1 MRRRKTLKTI
11 AAASTLWAAQAVP
24 ALAQTADGA
33 PAPVTPD
40 PVLTVAPHIDPMVAT
55 PPVMHHCDHTA
66 GMHMQHMTGADFT
79 QAAMP
84 VQPIAPMPTI
94 PAATMTGAEMVNT
107 MPAPTTTI
115 ADFTQHMPINH
126 MQQMTGAEFVQ
137 HLPMNQPTGAEFTQH
152 APINHMQHMTITGA
166 ECNHTLQT
174 ATPGDFIQHM
184 PMQTPAA
191 TGAEFTQH
199 AAVQAPT
206 ADLTQNAML
215 NAPTGAEF
223 TQHAPVQPAT
233 VDNTQPITTHVPTG
247 AEFTQPVVH
256 NAGADA
262 AAAVATP
269 TVDAASS
276 AAATVSTP
284 TIDAAA
290 TAAATAPTHVG
301 THHDNCA
308 TATGSHRTVDL
319 DLSSATDSS
328 TLGHMLNGGT
338 VTVTLGSTTMVVDSN
353 TVLTP
358 AEKVAAIQ
366 VLQTGH
372 QDLIL
377 NADGSASGGS
387 MVITPWLSQ
396 HLGNLV
402 IPANVSVTDLS
413 SNGTLNIT
421 GSLSGAG
428 NLYIGSANGG
438 ISDFAINA
446 ANINLST
453 GGVISNILPNDSSY
467 STGSIFNLS
476 LYSLGDIFNS
486 GSILSSGNLSLSAL
500 GSILSS
506 TSGILQAGGGINL
519 TAGSGNITNAGLVL
533 ANSGS
538 IGLFTMAPTT
548 DLNIYATGGTFQALN
563 GNINFNGPQYVGTGD
578 LNVTGGDWKSK
589 EVNFT
594 ADCGTVTADMGEVTG
609 TVNVKGG
616 ASYITAATEMLT
628 LGNIDLSGDP
638 TFYNSLGSVTLGTV
652 NVSGDLAIIASQD
665 VIATSLT
672 SAPGSG
678 QSGHMTL
685 VAGANI
691 TSPSPATNNQV
702 GPDTSTTITVSG
714 GSTTGGSVRVSGDI
728 NTGGGNLVAVA
739 YNGTGV
745 GSSNAPGTIVIG
757 GNTNTS
763 RGNITMIA
771 GATTGTGIQTGNLQ
785 SSGVGGSGNAGSITL
800 ITATPIINSGSFNV
814 TNGTPSSLT
823 PFQITGLTST
833 GANISTGGILAAGA
847 GAAGATNAAGG
858 AGGAISIQSG
868 GTTAT
873 GYIRAFGGGGGG
885 SSVTTANVSGGN
897 GGAGGSITI
906 TSAGAV
912 SITADVNTSGGGGGG
927 TAGYPGGVRSVGGAA
942 GDITIN
948 ATNSISIAGPVLA
961 AGGGQGGLGVYIPA
975 RGLEVGGV
983 GGGGSFGGGGGASG
997 THFVGGGGGGGGF
1010 SGGGGSGAGSN
1021 DVGGGA
1027 GAGGGFSAG
1036 GGGGGGSQAYPF
1048 FYSSGGGGGGGGL
1061 GVGGGGGGAG
1071 GSNFTISV
1079 GGGNGGAGGGN
1090 GGTGTNGNPAGPGG
1104 AGGTSPS
1111 SGIAEG
1117 GQAIGPG
1124 SRGGG
1129 GGGGGLAGGSTG
1141 TGGAGDSASNS
1152 GGNGGLFG
1160 QAGSSAPGAS
1170 GTSATGVGTSG
1181 AGGHVTIAGQGS
1193 VNITGKI
1200 SDLATITGSTAGFTG
1215 LSYSNDS
1222 VNVMGTGGTMNI
1234 SVTSPTVS
1242 PIYFA
1247 DANYG
1252 SGATTYL
1259 LQSGGLSVTG
1269 NLQGSAA
1276 NTITLNGTLQAA
1288 ASVTGPISMGG
1299 ASGTILEGTNTV
1311 TVGPGSMVTPAEY
1324 IAFLQKYLTGTQ
1336 LLTLSQTT
1344 AGTTPG
1350 TGYASG
1356 GNFTVASI
1364 NIPATNFTGLV
1375 LPSGLTEFVTA
1386 PSITYTGNAV
1396 ILGTLNMS
1404 SGATTLNVG
1413 GATTLAGNA
1422 QVNFN
1427 DASGGLFNSAI
1438 GLTAANTS
1446 LVSTTGTLLTF
1457 QSNGNI
1463 TANVFGNP
1471 LNFSAGSIRVNG
1483 SSSSTVDLSTT
1494 TSGVRLLSS
1503 TANSLTLTSTGN
1515 IVIAGDV
1522 NSQATP
1528 GLRIRLNYT
1537 GSLTEDAGSPG
1548 RLYATNVNLFNG
1560 SASGTTGTSSNRIL
1574 THSTNLSATAIA
1586 GSSQD
1591 VYMDTSSSTTITANN
1606 FGRYDLLG
1614 TASGI
1619 QVTVGASNVSSTAS
1633 GASVYIDNEIGTA
1646 QIALTGQINAANV
1659 ALTGGAGTTGIS
1671 PAAGSSITAGTR
1683 LDLKTTG
1690 GNIGASGNALIVTA
1704 PLVTLDTANVGSVYL
1719 TNNSSATVTSGTTA
1733 TTHGI
1738 RDLIYRAQGA
1748 AATGVQVGAAGLES
1762 TGIVSMMSPTGPNFS
1777 VDVSGNLT
1785 AANVINLSAIGTG
1798 TISGT
1803 GRLSAPGITLTAA
1816 NGSIGSVGSRLNVS
1830 TGNLSVNANNTGSQY
1845 LRNQV
1850 AGTVQTVDGLGT
1862 FDLMAD
1868 DTITVGALGL
1878 NGTGDINLY
1887 GSTGSNTGINLSGLV
1902 QSSAPN
1908 GTINLNA
1915 TGSGTISQSVATRT
1929 VQATN
1934 INLSTG
1940 GANIGTSVVQPVIV
1954 QSATLSAKTNGTGDV
1969 WVQQDAT
1976 LASSFT
1982 TAGGSTRNL
1991 TYTGAG
1997 DLTIA
2002 NPGVT
2007 STADA
2012 KFSAGSI
2019 SIPYAISANTTDGT
2033 VELNSTGSISGAG
2046 QLNAAIA
2053 RLYTTGGAIGTS
2065 ITPIATTANTIFLD
2079 TADSGNVYLNG
2090 LANTTTLSTGQLG
2103 DGVGRLNYYTY
2114 GITSIGPAGVEAHG
2128 DVNLNTLSGAP
2139 STAGYVLEGNLYAF
2153 GNSVTIKPG
2162 TAGGVQQFGS
2172 GRINQASS
2180 ITFDMGTGSVGT
2192 SAAPLLINTPAVRV
2206 IGGSQTTVYLSTDT
2220 STAANTNGG
2229 VIGSFT
2235 MTGTGANTTLSTNG
2249 SGVHTAN
2256 DLTIQGTS
2264 GTNVGID
2271 IGAGLGATNTSGDV
2285 YLRATGTSAITN
2297 NFDNTV
2303 IARNITLHT
2312 EGGGIGALAHPMLTA
2327 PNGNLILGANG
2338 TGAAYV
2344 NTGTANL
2351 TTSGPTDGVSN
2362 LYMNVTGANSVLTI
2376 GNNGVYSAG
2385 DVRLTGTGTNNG
2397 FILDGEIHAGNEA
2410 RLFAT
2415 GTGSIQRAP
2424 SAVGT
2429 IYAATARLST
2439 NNGDIGSNARPVNLT
2454 ANAVILQNGSNN
2466 NGIYLTNQSS
2476 ASLEAAFSARPNNLV
2491 YTSTG
2496 NGTTTTIGAG
2506 GVHAVETITL
2516 QDVSGSNGSFV
2527 ISNAMRTY
2535 SPTNTG
2541 AININ
2546 TLGDGTIT
2554 QTNPAAFLQSN
2565 TVNLSTA
2572 GGNIGSDTAHIAV
2585 NAATSTYNTGSP
2597 ATGDVWVDLYSTQA
2611 TITGSSVHDMTVQK
2625 ITFGPLTLGN
2635 IAMTGNGNFSGN
2647 GTINI
2652 AGNVGSSSTQK
2663 ISFDSIQVAT
2673 GGLGPV
2679 GTVTANTVEFIH
2691 HTVVGNGTPIQL
2703 VASNVDFINVIG
2715 NVSVTNSISATVQTF
2730 GTATG
2735 DFSYMS
2741 TGASPVTTTVGA
2753 NGITSS
2759 TNVVI
2764 ASTTGWDH
2772 TIDLQGDITA
2782 DATTGTVLLTSG
2794 GTGGITNSGDKAIN
2808 TAYAQL
2814 VTEGADIG
2822 SSAHPMIFNASNI
2835 DVSTFGA
2842 TTTGNAYVTSNIS
2855 SVLTSSGGLGNLVAL
2870 QTGSGTTLQ
2879 LGGSGLSLQGLGDIT
2894 VTTTAGSDASI
2905 DIGDT
2910 IEAGAGGAANKTI
2923 SITTEGTGEITNGAN
2938 GFTGELKAPNL
2949 VLRTGGGDIGL
2960 GSGDSIYATANNVEV
2975 HTNSTGYVSMYNNAT
2990 TQTVSTGSSAADAV
3004 GGLEYIVDA
3013 NGPSTVTVGAPGITS
3028 TLGGVGV
3035 GGDGGVGSNTSVD
3048 LVGSIDA
3055 SAGAQSVFIEATGNG
3070 SITNSGGARI
3080 SALFTGLIVDNGDVG
3095 TSANPILT
3103 TSTFLGVHSYL
3114 NNPAAVNNA
3123 YLVNQGDVGILDT
3136 NVSGNFSLV
3145 NNGLIAVIQDIR
3157 ANHSVNGGNI
3167 ALTSS
3172 GSIAIGGG
3180 VRVQANGGS
3189 GSGGT
3194 VSFTSS
3200 APTGDLTVINDG
3212 AISARNAAD
3221 NTGRVGFQGGATGMV
3236 DVSGSGTIHG
3246 GEFVSFGN
3254 LDPVTLDPVNGAVIP
3269 PTNSYS
3275 AQLVSFSQS
3284 AIVGNQIRASFI
3296 PPPVNPTVPT
3306 SNTGGNTKALAAFFA
3321 FLQQSLLNQQTIT
3334 LNEQL
3339 GTRIATDYTPVYPQ
3353 NHVAP
3358 TRLQGGVAVD
3368 NNGRMPG
3375 QAMFGATNFNAE
3387 ELLALQNNGVIY
3399 GPHTGESYINL
3410 LQGYVLFAPERD
3422 IEVEVREGKVYIPK
3436 GAIAWV
3442 METGADSAIYDLHDT
3457 MQTGPIRVVAN
3468 SKTLT
3473 LGPGQQVLL
3482 TRNMT
3487 ASFAELNPGS
3497 VVGYRN
3503 IKSADMGGGIKSY
3516 ICEFSIPHGLN
3527 NVEVINGLL
3536 YSKEEK
3542 HQKIVRQ
3549 MLKNAAILA
3558 DLSAQKYRNK

>member
-79 QAAMP
+79 QAAVP

-233 VDNTQPITTHVPTG
+233 VDNTQPITTQVPTG

-338 VTVTLGSTTMVVDSN
+338 VTVTLGGTTMVVDSN

-402 IPANVSVTDLS
+402 IPTNVSVTDLS

-446 ANINLST
+446 ANINLGA
-453 GGVISNILPNDSSY
+453 GGVISNILPSDSSY

-506 TSGILQAGGGINL
+506 TSGILQAGGDINL

-594 ADCGTVTADMGEVTG
+594 ADCGTVTAHMGEVTG

-728 NTGGGNLVAVA
+728 NTGGGNLIAVA
-739 YNGTGV
+739 YNGTGA

-785 SSGVGGSGNAGSITL
+785 SSGISGNAGNAGAITL
-800 ITATPIINSGSFNV
+800 ITAAPIINSGSFTV

-823 PFQITGLTST
+823 PFQTTGLTAT
-833 GANISTGGILAAGA
+833 GSGISTGGILAAGA
-847 GAAGATNAAGG
+847 GGAFGTTGG
-858 AGGAISIQSG
+858 AGGVVTIQSG
-868 GTTAT
+868 GTTST

-885 SSVTTANVSGGN
+885 SSVTTSGRLQAGN
-897 GGAGGSITI
+897 GGAGGSVNIS
-906 TSAGAV
+906 SAGAV
-912 SITADVNTSGGGGGG
+912 SISADVNTSGGGGGG
-927 TAGYPGGVRSVGGAA
+927 NAGWIGTVQSVGGAA

-948 ATNSISIAGPVLA
+948 ATNSISISGPVLA
-961 AGGGQGGLGVYIPA
+961 AGGGRGGNGTYIAA
-975 RGLEVGGV
+975 RGVETGAT

-997 THFVGGGGGGGGF
+997 THFYGGGGGGGGF
-1010 SGGGGSGAGSN
+1010 TG
-1021 DVGGGA
+1021 GGGA
-1027 GAGGGFSAG
+1027 GGSADVIGGGGGAGGGYSYG
-1036 GGGGGGSQAYPF
+1036 GGGGGGSTSYF
-1048 FYSSGGGGGGGGL
+1048 SGYYTSGGGGGGGGV
-1061 GVGGGGGGAG
+1061 GTGGGGGAVGGSSFTHYVGGGNGGGGGGNGGQGQNQFGGNAGAGGGSPSGGSGEAGEFVPISSAGGNGGGGGGAG
-1071 GSNFTISV
+1071 GST
-1079 GGGNGGAGGGN
+1079 GT
-1090 GGTGTNGNPAGPGG
+1090 GGTGTNNAQYQTNPGANGG
-1104 AGGTSPS
+1104 A
-1111 SGIAEG
+1111 
-1117 GQAIGPG
+1117 
-1124 SRGGG
+1124 
-1129 GGGGGLAGGSTG
+1129 
-1141 TGGAGDSASNS
+1141 
-1152 GGNGGLFG
+1152 FG
-1160 QAGSSAPGAS
+1160 QAGANSAGGLTA
-1170 GTSATGVGTSG
+1170 ATDVGTSG

-1200 SDLATITGSTAGFTG
+1200 SDLATITGSTTGFTG

-1222 VNVMGTGGTMNI
+1222 VNVMGTGGTINI

-1364 NIPATNFTGLV
+1364 NIPATNFTNLV
-1375 LPSGLTEFVTA
+1375 LPVSVTQNVTA

-1396 ILGTLNMS
+1396 ILGTLNMN
-1404 SGATTLNVG
+1404 SGATTINVG
-1413 GATTLAGNA
+1413 GTTSLGTGGLY
-1422 QVNFN
+1422 FN
-1427 DASGGLFNSAI
+1427 DASGGLLNSTGNISA
-1438 GLTAANTS
+1438 TS
-1446 LVSTTGTLLTF
+1446 FSLISTTGNLLTL

-1463 TANVFGNP
+1463 WAGGFFTPFSVNAPNLIVKGGATSSVSLQLEGGNTRIGTSTANN
-1471 LNFSAGSIRVNG
+1471 LYLRSTNDMTIAGDINTAATPGATVRLIVNG
-1483 SSSSTVDLSTT
+1483 S
-1494 TSGVRLLSS
+1494 
-1503 TANSLTLTSTGN
+1503 
-1515 IVIAGDV
+1515 
-1522 NSQATP
+1522 
-1528 GLRIRLNYT
+1528 LN
-1537 GSLTEDAGSPG
+1537 EDAGSPG
-1548 RLYATNVNLFNG
+1548 RIFANQLNLVNN
-1560 SASGTTGTSSNRIL
+1560 STTGSLGSSANRIL
-1574 THSTNLSATAIA
+1574 TNAATVDVTGAA
-1586 GSSQD
+1586 GSTQS
-1591 VYMDTSSSTTITANN
+1591 VYLDTTRSTTVSASN
-1606 FGRYDLLG
+1606 FSTYDLRG
-1614 TASGI
+1614 SASNI
-1619 QVTVGASNVSSTAS
+1619 AVTVGASGLSTAAS
-1633 GASVYIDNEIGTA
+1633 GGYVSIDNKLGTSS
-1646 QIALTGQINAANV
+1646 IVNTGTITAPTVTLAAG
-1659 ALTGGAGTTGIS
+1659 TGGISGTGGVNAS
-1671 PAAGSSITAGTR
+1671 TR
-1683 LDLKTTG
+1683 VDASTTG
-1690 GNIGASGNALIVTA
+1690 GDIGTSGGNFSVATPIL
-1704 PLVTLDTANVGSVYL
+1704 TLDTANIGAVYV
-1719 TNNSSATVTSGTTA
+1719 SSTSDTTVTSGTLA
-1733 TTHGI
+1733 TNHGI
-1738 RDLIYRAQGA
+1738 GSMTYIGQT
-1748 AATGVQVGAAGLES
+1748 AATGMSVGAAGIQSSGSVQMIGLG
-1762 TGIVSMMSPTGPNFS
+1762 TNFGIN
-1777 VDVSGNLT
+1777 VSGNLT
-1785 AANVINLSAIGTG
+1785 ATSTVILNANGTGTLSGTGTVSGSGVTLSASTSNGIIGSAGARFNVSTGNLAINAGSSAGSQYVRNRIAGIVVASGSGSGTLDYMGDDTITIGPLGVSNAGNINIYGSSGSNTGITLSGLVNSTAAAGVVNLQATGTGAISQTVATTTVQANTVNLSTAGRDIGSAGQAIRINAPISTAATGLSGDVWISNDVGTQFTTNSSSVHSLVYTSTGTFNVGSTGILAQGGATITAQSIYLGGNVSVGSATATLKTTSGSITGIGAIIGDTARLMTAGGSASTIGASGSALQVDTNFIYLDTNNSANAYVLGLRNNTNLTTGTGANGIARLDYATSGKTTIGTG
-1798 TISGT
+1798 GIEAHGNVSLTAMAGDPTAGYIVDGNLNTFNNLLSIKPGTAGNVDQLGT
-1803 GRLSAPGITLTAA
+1803 GRLSA
-1816 NGSIGSVGSRLNVS
+1816 
-1830 TGNLSVNANNTGSQY
+1830 SQ
-1845 LRNQV
+1845 
-1850 AGTVQTVDGLGT
+1850 
-1862 FDLMAD
+1862 
-1868 DTITVGALGL
+1868 
-1878 NGTGDINLY
+1878 
-1887 GSTGSNTGINLSGLV
+1887 
-1902 QSSAPN
+1902 
-1908 GTINLNA
+1908 
-1915 TGSGTISQSVATRT
+1915 
-1929 VQATN
+1929 
-1934 INLSTG
+1934 
-1940 GANIGTSVVQPVIV
+1940 
-1954 QSATLSAKTNGTGDV
+1954 
-1969 WVQQDAT
+1969 
-1976 LASSFT
+1976 
-1982 TAGGSTRNL
+1982 
-1991 TYTGAG
+1991 
-1997 DLTIA
+1997 
-2002 NPGVT
+2002 
-2007 STADA
+2007 
-2012 KFSAGSI
+2012 
-2019 SIPYAISANTTDGT
+2019 
-2033 VELNSTGSISGAG
+2033 
-2046 QLNAAIA
+2046 
-2053 RLYTTGGAIGTS
+2053 
-2065 ITPIATTANTIFLD
+2065 
-2079 TADSGNVYLNG
+2079 
-2090 LANTTTLSTGQLG
+2090 
-2103 DGVGRLNYYTY
+2103 
-2114 GITSIGPAGVEAHG
+2114 
-2128 DVNLNTLSGAP
+2128 
-2139 STAGYVLEGNLYAF
+2139 
-2153 GNSVTIKPG
+2153 
-2162 TAGGVQQFGS
+2162 
-2172 GRINQASS
+2172 
-2180 ITFDMGTGSVGT
+2180 ITFDMGTGYAGT
-2192 SAAPLLINTPAVRV
+2192 TAAPLLISTPIVRV
-2206 IGGSQTTVYLSTDT
+2206 IGGSLTTVALSTDT
-2220 STAANTNGG
+2220 STAANTNGA

-2312 EGGGIGALAHPMLTA
+2312 EGGGIGTLANPMLTA

-2351 TTSGPTDGVSN
+2351 TTSDPTDGVSN

-2415 GTGSIQRAP
+2415 GTGSIQRAA

-2454 ANAVILQNGSNN
+2454 ANAVILQNGSNS
-2466 NGIYLTNQSS
+2466 NGIYLTNQNS

-2554 QTNPAAFLQSN
+2554 QTNPAVAIQSD
-2565 TVNLSTA
+2565 TVNLSTG
-2572 GGNIGSDTAHIAV
+2572 GGNIGESTAHMRV
-2585 NAATSTYNTGSP
+2585 NAFTSTFNTLG
-2597 ATGDVWVDLYSTQA
+2597 TGDVWVDLLSSTSKIDNSNVHDISA
-2611 TITGSSVHDMTVQK
+2611 TLVNPIRMLVGNTTITGDGTFTGSSID
-2625 ITFGPLTLGN
+2625 IY
-2635 IAMTGNGNFSGN
+2635 
-2647 GTINI
+2647 
-2652 AGNVGSSSTQK
+2652 GNVGSSTAGT
-2663 ISFDSIQVAT
+2663 ITFDSLAVT
-2673 GGLGPV
+2673 SSFLGTS
-2679 GTVTANTVEFIH
+2679 GYVTANTVDFKNQFN
-2691 HTVVGNGTPIQL
+2691 VVGQSGSPVQL
-2703 VASNVDFINVIG
+2703 VASNVNFTDVQG
-2715 NVSVTNSISATVQTF
+2715 SVVVTNDISATVQTF

-2794 GTGGITNSGDKAIN
+2794 GTGGITNSGDKTISA
-2808 TAYAQL
+2808 AYAQL

-2842 TTTGNAYVTSNIS
+2842 TTTGNAYVTSNLS
-2855 SVLTSSGGLGNLVAL
+2855 SVLTSSGGLGNLVAQ

-2879 LGGSGLSLQGLGDIT
+2879 LGGNGLTLQALGDIT
-2894 VTTTAGSDASI
+2894 VTTAAGSDASI

-2910 IEAGAGGAANKTI
+2910 VEAGAGGAANKTI

-3028 TLGGVGV
+3028 TLGGVGI
-3035 GGDGGVGSNTSVD
+3035 GGDGGIGSNTSVD
-3048 LVGSIDA
+3048 LVGNIDA
-3055 SAGAQSVFIEATGNG
+3055 SAGAQSVYLEATGNG

-3172 GSIAIGGG
+3172 GLIAIGSG

-3194 VSFTSS
+3194 VTFTSS
-3200 APTGDLTVINDG
+3200 DPTGDLTVTNDG
-3212 AISARNAAD
+3212 GISARNTAD
-3221 NTGRVGFQGGATGMV
+3221 DSGRVGFQGGPTGMV
-3236 DVSGSGTIHG
+3236 NVSGGGTIHG

-3296 PPPVNPTVPT
+3296 PPPPVNPTVPT
-3306 SNTGGNTKALAAFFA
+3306 SNTGGNTNALAAFFA